1 MLYVSKCENVHLNSC
16 TAMHRAAQ
24 GIAVSLAMITKALGG
39 NYVNFGVFK
48 LYKDTALDAALD
60 MALKMALSMPL
71 SDVLAFPKVALA
83 YFQVRSRPLP
93 LQPLPATSHLVYPP
107 LLTCCSAQFV
117 EILFRNHISVFHEL
131 GIVPQSGVFV
141 QLATAVKE
149 LSSATAIAAADE
161 DAMRVASLSGV
172 SPARS
177 AAVASAPA
185 SSSSCVA

>member
-1 MLYVSKCENVHLNSC
+1 MSLNTC
-16 TAMHRAAQ
+16 TTMCHAAQ

-93 LQPLPATSHLVYPP
+93 PQHLPHLTSFTHLLSTAARPSSWKY
-107 LLTCCSAQFV
+107 SF
-117 EILFRNHISVFHEL
+117 EITLASSMS
-131 GIVPQSGVFV
+131 SGSFP
-141 QLATAVKE
+141 K
-149 LSSATAIAAADE
+149 AAC
-161 DAMRVASLSGV
+161 
-172 SPARS
+172 
-177 AAVASAPA
+177 
-185 SSSSCVA
+185 SSSSPPR